1 MDNLTAIT
9 LTVTTERLAR
19 AVELLK
25 PYDPKVYSPLRRT
38 LSAELDRRR
47 LGAAEHPIVIA
58 RRHIAGLPFAV
69 KEALRIE

>member
-25 PYDPKVYSPLRRT
+25 PYDPNVYFRLRRT

-47 LGAAEHPIVIA
+47 LGATEHPFVISRRFIV
-58 RRHIAGLPFAV
+58 GLPFAV
-69 KEALRIE
+69 KEVLRIE